1 MSEPDAIRRAQ
12 AAGERG
18 RGGQRAM
25 SHYTEM
31 QCSICGWEPRP
42 MGESNLYYT
51 FGAKEFHERMRTHY
65 EWHRAKAS
73 AGEPAHD

>member
-1 MSEPDAIRRAQ
+1 
-12 AAGERG
+12 
-18 RGGQRAM
+18 M

-51 FGAKEFHERMRTHY
+51 FGSKEFHERMRTHY
-65 EWHRAKAS
+65 EWHRAKVS
-73 AGEPAHD
+73 AGEPGKPEVTYLPHEYLGDEARP